1 MDEGTLLAIVSISSL
16 ILITIVLLI
25 RIETLERQITG

>member
-1 MDEGTLLAIVSISSL
+1 MDEGTLLDIVSISSL